1 MSGTEGKGEV
11 KREKGPVP
19 DGKGKKS
26 RREGKAKMPDCGPS
40 LPNATKGSL
49 PTLPHTKGSLCLVSY
64 SR

>member
-1 MSGTEGKGEV
+1 MSGAEGKGEV

-19 DGKGKKS
+19 DRKGKS

-40 LPNATKGSL
+40 LPNAAMSSL
-49 PTLPHTKGSLCLVSY
+49 PTPPHTKGSLCLVSY